1 MSTPGMDRSNLRTP
15 LKEVRGLG
23 SAKSGTRHFIIQR
36 VTGLALV
43 LLVIWVVGFVLSL
56 IHAGD
61 YVHAREMLRHSFA
74 AVWLIAFIITA
85 FWHAQLGLQV
95 VIEDYVHV
103 RLVEMLA
110 QIAVKFVCAGAA
122 LAGVVAVV
130 RIYIGQ

>member
-61 YVHAREMLRHSFA
+61 YAHAREMLEWGRGGEG
-74 AVWLIAFIITA
+74 TA
-85 FWHAQLGLQV
+85 H
-95 VIEDYVHV
+95 
-103 RLVEMLA
+103 
-110 QIAVKFVCAGAA
+110 FVTP
-122 LAGVVAVV
+122 
-130 RIYIGQ
+130 